1 MSFLYKHNYSR
12 IAVKPLA
19 EEDRRTRDVVGNVVK
34 TSEVLSERFEPDNS
48 QKNTEKDENSDDR
61 RSEEFRRT
69 RDVAVN
75 VVEASKSKS
84 FIHIF
89 YTSVSGRIV
98 SKSSI
103 TPTPIPIPERDY
115 IRSPSWKK
123 YEKHP
128 REDDDIIDD
137 TSTTFSAKSLFL
149 RNSTGLQST
158 SLNEFLSDV
167 STTLPTPLRNFPD
180 LRSYKFSSISDKN

>member
-75 VVEASKSKS
+75 VVEASNP
-84 FIHIF
+84 FIRYLCFMDDWIF
-89 YTSVSGRIV
+89 HCRRKTVGSN
-98 SKSSI
+98 
-103 TPTPIPIPERDY
+103 
-115 IRSPSWKK
+115 KK
-123 YEKHP
+123 LILSH
-128 REDDDIIDD
+128 
-137 TSTTFSAKSLFL
+137 TFFFL
-149 RNSTGLQST
+149 LYHKIQYHGKEYFRWFQS
-158 SLNEFLSDV
+158 
-167 STTLPTPLRNFPD
+167 
-180 LRSYKFSSISDKN
+180 